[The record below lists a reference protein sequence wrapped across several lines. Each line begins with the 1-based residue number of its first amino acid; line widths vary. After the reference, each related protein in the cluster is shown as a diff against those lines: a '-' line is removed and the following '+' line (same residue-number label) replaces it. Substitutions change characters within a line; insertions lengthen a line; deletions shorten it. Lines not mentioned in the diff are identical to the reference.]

1 MKAQQSYVLIGDE
14 LLIAVF
20 NKFPKGKSL
29 HLKND
34 IMLAFYKASK
44 KPAYAELFENYRF
57 DEDGAFPYSQEIG
70 EGLEILEGLCLLSTI
85 HSNLCISKG
94 VEIRFNKSINPRLN
108 EKQREL
114 LQNLSDE
121 IKQHLL

>member
-1 MKAQQSYVLIGDE
+1 MKTQQSYVLIGDE
-14 LLIAVF
+14 LLVAVF
-20 NKFPKGKSL
+20 NEFPIGKRL

-34 IMLAFYKASK
+34 IMLAFYRASK
-44 KPAYAELFENYRF
+44 DSAYAELFENYRF

-94 VEIRFNKSINPRLN
+94 VEIRFKEHINPKLN
-108 EKQREL
+108 ERQRGL
-114 LQNLSDE
+114 LQKLSDK
-121 IKQHLL
+121 IRQHLL